1 MAAVMVLTMAFWT
14 PAHSS
19 SSMSE
24 QQEESHLLVAPGT
37 AAQSNHQAGAL
48 QVAPS
53 VDAARH

>member
-1 MAAVMVLTMAFWT
+1 MAAVMVLTMAFWK
-14 PAHSS
+14 PAHS

-24 QQEESHLLVAPGT
+24 QQEESHPLVAPGT